1 MRPVRLTTNG
11 VGVSEVC
18 PVDIYLSPTNI
29 GLGVDIT
36 GTATI
41 DVEHTFDDVFAE
53 DFDPNTATWYQ
64 HPTLTGVTAD
74 DDGNYAFPPTGIRLN
89 QTAGAGSAIL
99 NIIQAGAVA

>member
-1 MRPVRLTTNG
+1 MRPVRLSTNG
-11 VGVSEVC
+11 VGVSEVS

-36 GTATI
+36 GTATVT
-41 DVEHTFDDVFAE
+41 VEHTFDDVFAE

-64 HPTLTGVTAD
+64 HPTLTDVTAD
-74 DDGNYAFPPTGIRLN
+74 ADANYAFPPTGIRLN